1 MCTGL
6 DTEGW
11 RGAAAGADAEDEGD
25 EAREAP
31 LQGVQGV
38 AGDDGGVRHEHTHG
52 VRRPSSHVMIVGG
65 AEWLLGEQEDDGGE
79 ECEAGL
85 TNAVVNYNK
94 TPVMFPRHFLSR
106 LAYARWGRVQVLW

>member
-1 MCTGL
+1 
-6 DTEGW
+6 
-11 RGAAAGADAEDEGD
+11 
-25 EAREAP
+25 
-31 LQGVQGV
+31 
-38 AGDDGGVRHEHTHG
+38 
-52 VRRPSSHVMIVGG
+52 MIVGG